1 MSTGIGRQLLD
12 ELVDDGLASNPLS
25 VLGLSH
31 ELLRV
36 GLTEEE
42 LLSVTRRFARSL
54 LSEVHEDR
62 VQRTPR
68 TEALQRRFSAAMGC
82 LRDRASF
89 DAALGE
95 LRREASRVRD
105 QINSDVRRDRALTS
119 RLALAIRSLE
129 TIGSDYRALQSGFK
143 ELRSRT
149 LILGQSFRDRIAS
162 YEQRA
167 ATSEFTQ
174 RNVVRRRLATQFK
187 AVRKMRAAA
196 GLDRVR
202 LRKAIKQHGVATER
216 LNAERKRLR
225 LTAIKQHRAAINK
238 LNAKLERLRLCR
250 LPDGP
255 AEGHVVSP

>member
-1 MSTGIGRQLLD
+1 VSTGIGRQLLD
-12 ELVDDGLASNPLS
+12 ELVDDGLAMNPLS

-68 TEALQRRFSAAMGC
+68 TEALQRRFSAAMVV
-82 LRDRASF
+82 LRDRVSF

-105 QINSDVRRDRALTS
+105 QINFDVRRDRALTS
-119 RLALAIRSLE
+119 GLALAIRSLE
-129 TIGSDYRALQSGFK
+129 TIGSDYRALKSGFK
-143 ELRSRT
+143 ELQSRT
-149 LILGQSFRDRIAS
+149 LILDQSFRARIAS

-174 RNVVRRRLATQFK
+174 RGVVRRTLKKKFN
-187 AVRKMRAAA
+187 AVREMRAAA
-196 GLDRVR
+196 GRDRGR
-202 LRKAIKQHGVATER
+202 LRTAIKKHRAATNK
-216 LNAERKRLR
+216 LNAELKRLR
-225 LTAIKQHRAAINK
+225 LARARKTAKK
-238 LNAKLERLRLCR
+238 
-250 LPDGP
+250 
-255 AEGHVVSP
+255 VVG